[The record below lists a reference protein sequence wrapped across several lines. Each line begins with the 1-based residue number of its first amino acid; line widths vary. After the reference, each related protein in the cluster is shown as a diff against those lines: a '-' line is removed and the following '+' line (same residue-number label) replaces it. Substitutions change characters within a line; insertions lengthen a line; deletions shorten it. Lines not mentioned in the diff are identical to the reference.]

1 MTASAAV
8 PEATPPVLI
17 PAGDAAVTIEFGR
30 TVHPAIN
37 ARARAVAE
45 HLRAHRFDGVT
56 DIVAAYAA
64 VTLHFDPWRVM
75 QARGVD
81 DPLAA
86 VLAAVEQLVA
96 KAPDVPRGKPR
107 THEIPVCYG
116 GEHGEDLERV
126 AEHCGLTP
134 DDVIAQHSAPL
145 YDVYFVGFAPGF
157 PYLGGLPRKLV
168 TPRRDAPR
176 PRIPAGSVGI
186 GAEQTGVYPVES
198 PGGWNLI
205 GRTPIALFDPAG
217 APSSLL
223 RAGDRVRFV
232 PVDAAAFTRLRTSG
246 Q

>member
-1 MTASAAV
+1 LALSAAAPDASAPLFV
-8 PEATPPVLI
+8 

-30 TVHPAIN
+30 SVQPAVN

-45 HLRAHRFDGVT
+45 YLRAHRFDGVT

-96 KAPDVPRGKPR
+96 KAPDVPRGKSR

-126 AEHCGLTP
+126 AEHCGLAV

-145 YDVYFVGFAPGF
+145 YDVYFIGFAPGF
-157 PYLGGLPRKLV
+157 AYLGGLPRKLA

-205 GRTPIALFDPAG
+205 GRTPVVLFDPAE
-217 APSSLL
+217 ASSSLL
-223 RAGDRVRFV
+223 HPGDHVRFV
-232 PVDAAAFTRLRTSG
+232 PVDAATFARLRASG
-246 Q
+246 R

>member
-1 MTASAAV
+1 MPLSAAPV
-8 PEATPPVLI
+8 ELATPVLI

-30 TVHPAIN
+30 SVHPATN
-37 ARARAVAE
+37 ARVRAVAE

-75 QARGVD
+75 QTRNVD

-86 VLAAVEQLVA
+86 VMALVEALIA

-126 AEHCGLTP
+126 AEHCGLAP
-134 DDVIAQHSAPL
+134 EAVIAQHSAPL
-145 YDVYFVGFAPGF
+145 YDVYFIGFAPGF
-157 PYLGGLPRKLV
+157 PYLGGLPRKLA

-176 PRIPAGSVGI
+176 ARIAAGSVGI

-205 GRTPIALFDPAG
+205 GRTPLALFDPVE

-223 RAGDRVRFV
+223 RPGDHVRFV
-232 PVDAAAFTRLRTSG
+232 PIDAATFAQLKGDAR
-246 Q
+246 